1 MDLLD
6 GAEAVLFDLDDT
18 LLDYSAARD
27 AGILTWVQDVEA
39 ARHATDVV
47 RRWRELEEH
56 HFRRYSQ
63 GEVSFQEQRRARMR
77 AFRSDLGGAADDV
90 LDRAFS
96 DYIAH
101 TEAAWAPV
109 PGAVETV
116 RTLGERLLVGVLT
129 NGPVELQARKLA
141 TLGLDHLA
149 LFASSELPAP
159 KPDVRAYEAACT
171 ELGVPPARTVM
182 VGDDLVNDV
191 EGALYAGLRS
201 IWFCRDDL
209 PGRVPWPL
217 TPTSAVGVIRDL
229 RELLD

>member
-1 MDLLD
+1 MGLLD
-6 GAEAVLFDLDDT
+6 GADAVLFDLDDT

-27 AGILTWVQDVEA
+27 AGIRTWMREVD
-39 ARHATDVV
+39 ARHATDAV

-63 GEVSFQEQRRARMR
+63 GELTFEEQRRARMR
-77 AFRSDLGGAADDV
+77 DFRPDLGEAADDV

-101 TEAAWAPV
+101 TQAAWAPV

-116 RTLGERLLVGVLT
+116 RTLAARLPVGVLT
-129 NGPVELQARKLA
+129 NGPVELQARKLRS
-141 TLGLDHLA
+141 LGLGDIA

-171 ELGVPPARTVM
+171 ELGVALARTVM
-182 VGDDLVNDV
+182 VGDDLTNDV
-191 EGALYAGLRS
+191 DGALYAGLRS
-201 IWFCRDDL
+201 VWFCRVALGEPD
-209 PGRVPWPL
+209 RWPA
-217 TPTSAVGVIRDL
+217 TTGSAVSVVTDL
-229 RELLD
+229 RELLA

>member
-1 MDLLD
+1 MGLLD
-6 GAEAVLFDLDDT
+6 GADAVLFDLDDT

-27 AGILTWVQDVEA
+27 AGILTWVQEVEA

-63 GEVSFQEQRRARMR
+63 GEVTFQEQRRARMR
-77 AFRSDLGGAADDV
+77 AFRDDLGEAPDEV
-90 LDRAFS
+90 LDRAFVE
-96 DYIAH
+96 YIAH

-116 RTLGERLLVGVLT
+116 RAVAARVQVAVLT

-141 TLGLDHLA
+141 TLGLGDLA

-171 ELGVPPARTVM
+171 ELGVLPARTVM
-182 VGDDLVNDV
+182 VGDDLTNDV

-201 IWFCRDDL
+201 VWFCRIG
-209 PGRVPWPL
+209 GRETWPVA
-217 TPTSAVGVIRDL
+217 PSRAVSVVTDL
-229 RELLD
+229 RELLS